1 MSLANDEADLSRAA
15 RVASFAPGVARA
27 GDYLALTKP
36 RVMSLVVF
44 TAAVGLLVAPGHLDP
59 VVGFSALLC
68 IAIGAGA
75 AGALNMWYDAD
86 MDALMSRTTARPIPR
101 GRILPGE
108 ALAFGLTTA
117 AASVIA
123 LGLVT
128 NVAAA
133 SLLAFTI
140 FFYIVVYT
148 MWLEALDAAEYRHW
162 RGGRRIATRDRLDR
176 GNWPTRRRAADPI
189 SYYLLLDATPFLGL
203 VAQSGR
209 RLHASRYP
217 VASSRLR
224 RSRNAAADPDL
235 YLALGTNFA
244 SALAAWLCQRIVR
257 RCCGRER
264 RRSAHCR
271 TC

>member
-86 MDALMSRTTARPIPR
+86 VDALMSRTTARPIPR

-128 NVAAA
+128 NVAAT

-148 MWLEALDAAEYRHW
+148 MWLKRSTPQSIVI
-162 RGGRRIATRDRLDR
+162 GRR
-176 GNWPTRRRAADPI
+176 WSRRRGQGGMMTSLSAPPNRETA
-189 SYYLLLDATPFLGL
+189 
-203 VAQSGR
+203 
-209 RLHASRYP
+209 ASRRQAP
-217 VASSRLR
+217 PDR
-224 RSRNAAADPDL
+224 RSPA
-235 YLALGTNFA
+235 
-244 SALAAWLCQRIVR
+244 
-257 RCCGRER
+257 
-264 RRSAHCR
+264 CR
-271 TC
+271 VF